1 MSTGIVTK
9 PEVLAAI
16 DALQLRYIGALDDK
30 DMSGW
35 LATFS
40 TQADAAYFLTTAQN
54 VDENLPLGLIH
65 DDNHARLEDRVT
77 FVTKIWAGTYQDYQ
91 TRHFVQR
98 ITSVE
103 VGDGEYEVKSNFSM
117 LYTPSDTG
125 RAEVFTA
132 GVYLDRVLVGAHGA
146 ACFKS
151 KKVINDTPVLTRY
164 LVYPI

>member
-98 ITSVE
+98 TACRDLGNGLHEVE
-103 VGDGEYEVKSNFSM
+103 SNFM
-117 LYTPSDTG
+117 ILYTPADTG
-125 RAEVFTA
+125 RAEVFA
-132 GVYLDRVLVGAHGA
+132 DGVYLDCIQVEGDSAV
-146 ACFKS
+146 FVS
-151 KKVINDTPVLTRY
+151 KKAITDTPVVQRY
-164 LVYPI
+164 VVFPL